1 MKRRSVL
8 PSSAG
13 RPLRELGSPD
23 CRRAAFA
30 ASAGDAARRS
40 VLAAGGAIL
49 AALTAPSVARAQSWS
64 PDKPLRMIIP
74 VTPGGTADTVARM
87 VAEPMGRILGQTVVV
102 ENRPGANGQI
112 AAVQV
117 ARAPAAEATMLYCPP
132 PIQILNPLMIRNL
145 QYDAQKDFA
154 PLAALIR
161 SPKLL
166 VVRPDFPATDVAGLI
181 AMAKARPGQ
190 VTYCS
195 SGIGSSAHL
204 AAALFAQ
211 MAGIELLHIPYRG
224 TAPGVQDIIGGRV
237 DFTLDTA
244 ASLIPLVRDN
254 RLKALAVS
262 TRDPAEIAPELPP
275 IARTLPGYHEA
286 SFNYLV
292 VTAGAPPPAI
302 HAMNAAVNQA
312 LRMPSVR
319 ERLASLGSEALGGT
333 PEELAAMVAEEIE
346 RWRGVITAQRITIE

>member
-1 MKRRSVL
+1 MHRRTL
-8 PSSAG
+8 
-13 RPLRELGSPD
+13 LLG
-23 CRRAAFA
+23 A
-30 ASAGDAARRS
+30 
-40 VLAAGGAIL
+40 
-49 AALTAPSVARAQSWS
+49 AALPLPALAQPAWVATR
-64 PDKPLRMIIP
+64 PLRMIIP
-74 VTPGGTADTVARM
+74 VTPGGTADTIARM
-87 VAEPMGRILGQTVVV
+87 VAEPMGQILGQTIVV

-117 ARAPAAEATMLYCPP
+117 ARSAPDGYTMLYCPP

-145 QYDAQKDFA
+145 QYDAVNDFT

-166 VVRPDFPATDVAGLI
+166 VVRPDFQARSVAELI

-204 AAALFAQ
+204 AAAMFAQ
-211 MAGIELLHIPYRG
+211 MAGLDLLHIPYRG
-224 TAPGVQDIIGGRV
+224 TAPGVQDIIGGRI

-244 ASLIPLVRDN
+244 ASLIPLVRDG

-262 TRDPAEIAPELPP
+262 TRDRAQIAPELPP
-275 IARTLPGYHEA
+275 IAETLPGYHEA
-286 SFNYLV
+286 SFNYLIM
-292 VTAGAPPPAI
+292 PARTPREAVLTI
-302 HAMNAAVNQA
+302 NTAVNQA
-312 LRMPSVR
+312 LNQPTVR

-333 PEELAAMVAEEIE
+333 PEDLAAMVAEEIE

>member
-1 MKRRSVL
+1 MNRRNLLLTAV
-8 PSSAG
+8 A
-13 RPLRELGSPD
+13 
-23 CRRAAFA
+23 
-30 ASAGDAARRS
+30 
-40 VLAAGGAIL
+40 
-49 AALTAPSVARAQSWS
+49 AALPFPALAQAWAPER
-64 PDKPLRMIIP
+64 PLRMIIP

-87 VAEPMGRILGQTVVV
+87 VADPAGRILGQTIVV

-117 ARAPAAEATMLYCPP
+117 ARSAPDGYTMLYCPP

-145 QYDAQKDFA
+145 QYDAFKDFT
-154 PLAALIR
+154 PLVALIR

-166 VVRPDFPATDVAGLI
+166 VLRPNHPANSVAELI
-181 AMAKARPGQ
+181 AMAKARPGEL
-190 VTYCS
+190 TFCS

-204 AAALFAQ
+204 AVAMFAQ

-224 TAPGVQDIIGGRV
+224 TAPGVQDIIGGRI

-244 ASLIPLVRDN
+244 ASLIPLVRDG

-275 IARTLPGYHEA
+275 IGRTLPGFHEA
-286 SFNYLV
+286 SFNYLIMP
-292 VTAGAPPPAI
+292 AGTPREAVMTI
-302 HAMNAAVNQA
+302 NAAVNQS
-312 LRMPSVR
+312 LRSESVR
-319 ERLASLGSEALGGT
+319 GRLSSLGAEALGGS
-333 PEELAAMVAEEIE
+333 PEDLAAMIAEEIE

>member
-1 MKRRSVL
+1 MHRRTL
-8 PSSAG
+8 
-13 RPLRELGSPD
+13 LLG
-23 CRRAAFA
+23 A
-30 ASAGDAARRS
+30 
-40 VLAAGGAIL
+40 
-49 AALTAPSVARAQSWS
+49 AALPLPALAQPAWVATR
-64 PDKPLRMIIP
+64 PLRMIIP
-74 VTPGGTADTVARM
+74 VTPGGTADTIARM
-87 VAEPMGRILGQTVVV
+87 VAEPMGQILGQTIVV

-117 ARAPAAEATMLYCPP
+117 ARSAPDGYTMLYCPP

-145 QYDAQKDFA
+145 QYDAVNDFT

-166 VVRPDFPATDVAGLI
+166 VVRPDFQARSVAELI

-204 AAALFAQ
+204 AAAMFAQ
-211 MAGIELLHIPYRG
+211 MAGLDLLHIPYRG
-224 TAPGVQDIIGGRV
+224 TAPGVQDIIGGRI

-244 ASLIPLVRDN
+244 ASLIPLVRDG

-262 TRDPAEIAPELPP
+262 TRDRAQIAPELPP
-275 IARTLPGYHEA
+275 IAETLPGYHEA
-286 SFNYLV
+286 SFNYLIL
-292 VTAGAPPPAI
+292 PARTPREAVLTI
-302 HAMNAAVNQA
+302 NTAVNQA
-312 LRMPSVR
+312 LNQATVR

-333 PEELAAMVAEEIE
+333 PEDLAAMVAEEIE

>member
-1 MKRRSVL
+1 MHRRTL
-8 PSSAG
+8 
-13 RPLRELGSPD
+13 LLG
-23 CRRAAFA
+23 A
-30 ASAGDAARRS
+30 
-40 VLAAGGAIL
+40 
-49 AALTAPSVARAQSWS
+49 AALPLPALAQPAWVATR
-64 PDKPLRMIIP
+64 PLRMIIP
-74 VTPGGTADTVARM
+74 VTPGGTADTIARM
-87 VAEPMGRILGQTVVV
+87 VAEPMGQILGQTIVV

-117 ARAPAAEATMLYCPP
+117 ARSAPDGYTMLYCPP

-145 QYDAQKDFA
+145 QYDAVNDFT

-166 VVRPDFPATDVAGLI
+166 VVRPDFQARSVAELI

-204 AAALFAQ
+204 AAAMFAQ
-211 MAGIELLHIPYRG
+211 MAGLDLLHIPYRG
-224 TAPGVQDIIGGRV
+224 TAPGVQDIIGGRI

-244 ASLIPLVRDN
+244 ASLIPLVRDG

-262 TRDPAEIAPELPP
+262 TRDRAQIAPELPP
-275 IARTLPGYHEA
+275 IAETLPGYHEA
-286 SFNYLV
+286 SFNYLIM
-292 VTAGAPPPAI
+292 PARTPREAVLTI
-302 HAMNAAVNQA
+302 NTAVNQA
-312 LRMPSVR
+312 LNQATVR

-333 PEELAAMVAEEIE
+333 PEDLAAMVAEEIE

>member
-1 MKRRSVL
+1 MHRRTL
-8 PSSAG
+8 
-13 RPLRELGSPD
+13 L
-23 CRRAAFA
+23 
-30 ASAGDAARRS
+30 
-40 VLAAGGAIL
+40 LAA
-49 AALTAPSVARAQSWS
+49 AALPATARAQGWA

-87 VAEPMGRILGQTVVV
+87 VADPMGRILGQTVVV

-117 ARAPAAEATMLYCPP
+117 ARAPADGYTMLYCPP

-166 VVRPDFPATDVAGLI
+166 VVRPDFPANSVAELI

-190 VTYCS
+190 ITFCS

-204 AAALFAQ
+204 AVAMFAQ
-211 MAGIELLHIPYRG
+211 MAGIELLHVPYRG
-224 TAPGVQDIIGGRV
+224 TAPGVQDIIGGRI

-262 TRDPAEIAPELPP
+262 TQDPAAIAPELPP

-292 VTAGAPPPAI
+292 ITAGSPPAAI
-302 HAMNAAVNQA
+302 AALNAAVNQA
-312 LRMPSVR
+312 LRLPAVR
-319 ERLASLGSEALGGT
+319 DRLASLGSEALGGT
-333 PEELAAMVAEEIE
+333 PEDLAAMVAEEIE